1 MDDLSNRAVE
11 PIPVEATGIEE
22 TVVPIPELSQPPVPD
37 LPASIA
43 GAFLRNA
50 FEAAKLVEPERPTEP
65 KLLPAVA
72 AVSVPCY
79 RDRMDEIRAML
90 VTNKCLALLFI
101 DASHL
106 AQVEHDYG
114 GSIYDQV
121 RDILQNL
128 ILEMRG
134 VETRR
139 DDLVTVAENHGDV
152 FLIFLTKKREDRPFG
167 QGDLETM
174 ADRIHTYITRRL
186 SRMTSSYL
194 KGRPK
199 IGIGYGLVLHN
210 PLIREDRL
218 VLQLIEDAKRMAQL
232 QEQRL
237 WMKSKEL
244 LQEIILKEDVRTFF
258 QPIIDLNTRATLG
271 FEGLTR
277 GPQGT
282 EYESPYMLF
291 DVATESELLFELDRL
306 CRRNAL
312 TSAATMKPAH
322 KLFVNLLPTTIRDP
336 EFQGERMLS
345 FLQERN
351 LSPSRIVLEI
361 TERLA
366 IENYDLFLEAMK
378 TFTDQGF
385 AVAID
390 DMGAGYSGLEK
401 IVHLN
406 PRYLKFDLM
415 MVRDIDTS
423 FVKREMLKAIHS
435 LASNMGADVIAE
447 GIERVEELETL
458 LELGIP
464 YGQGFLFARPQTHL
478 IEVPTMAQ
486 RAVAGVPG
494 LILD

>member
-1 MDDLSNRAVE
+1 MDDLSNGAAE
-11 PIPVEATGIEE
+11 PLAGAEE
-22 TVVPIPELSQPPVPD
+22 IGVPISETAANGALFFTNVFGPPPKRPAVP
-37 LPASIA
+37 S
-43 GAFLRNA
+43 
-50 FEAAKLVEPERPTEP
+50 
-65 KLLPAVA
+65 AVA
-72 AVSVPCY
+72 AVVPCY
-79 RDRMDEIRAML
+79 RDRMDQIREML
-90 VTNKCLALLFI
+90 VANRCLAVLFV

-106 AQVEHDYG
+106 ASIEQDYG
-114 GSIYDQV
+114 SGIYEQV

-139 DDLVTVAENHGDV
+139 DDLVTVAESHGDV
-152 FLIFLTKKREDRPFG
+152 FLIFLTKKREGRPFG
-167 QGDLETM
+167 KGDLETM
-174 ADRIHTYITRRL
+174 ADRIHGYLTRRL
-186 SRMTSSYL
+186 SRITSSYL
-194 KGRPK
+194 KGRPR
-199 IGIGYGLVLHN
+199 IGIGYGLILHN

-218 VLQLIEDAKRMAQL
+218 VLQLIEHAKKMAEL
-232 QEQRL
+232 QHQRL

-258 QPIIDLNTRATLG
+258 QPIIDLNTHATLG

-277 GPQGT
+277 GPSAT
-282 EYESPYMLF
+282 EYEQPYMLF
-291 DVATESELLFELDRL
+291 DIATESDLLFELDRL
-306 CRRNAL
+306 CRRTAL
-312 TSAATMKPAH
+312 TSASAMKPSH

-336 EFQGERMLS
+336 EFQGEQMLS
-345 FLQERN
+345 FLSERN

-361 TERLA
+361 TERLV
-366 IENYDLFLEAMK
+366 IENYDVFLEAMR

-385 AVAID
+385 SIAID

-401 IVHLN
+401 IVRLN

-435 LASNMGADVIAE
+435 LASNVGADVIAE

-464 YGQGFLFARPQTHL
+464 YGQGFLFARPYPQL
-478 IEVPTMAQ
+478 VEVPTIAQ
-486 RAVAGVPG
+486 RALAEVPG
-494 LILD
+494 LIVD

>member
-1 MDDLSNRAVE
+1 MDDLSRGAGEPSSDAEDLGVLIPGAPENGALILGNVFEPQSKQARRAS
-11 PIPVEATGIEE
+11 G
-22 TVVPIPELSQPPVPD
+22 S
-37 LPASIA
+37 PA
-43 GAFLRNA
+43 
-50 FEAAKLVEPERPTEP
+50 
-65 KLLPAVA
+65 
-72 AVSVPCY
+72 VPCY
-79 RDRMDEIRAML
+79 RDRMDEIREML
-90 VTNKCLALLFI
+90 VANRCLAVLFI

-106 AQVEHDYG
+106 AHIEHDYG
-114 GSIYDQV
+114 GGIYEQV

-139 DDLVTVAENHGDV
+139 DDLVTVEESHGDV

-167 QGDLETM
+167 KGDLETM
-174 ADRIHTYITRRL
+174 ADRIHGYLTRRL
-186 SRMTSSYL
+186 SRITSSYL
-194 KGRPK
+194 KGRPR
-199 IGIGYGLVLHN
+199 IGIGYGLTLHN

-218 VLQLIEDAKRMAQL
+218 VFQLIEEAKRMSKL
-232 QEQRL
+232 QQQRL

-258 QPIIDLNTRATLG
+258 QPIIDLNTRATIG

-277 GPQGT
+277 GPAAT
-282 EYESPYMLF
+282 EYEQPYMLF
-291 DVATESELLFELDRL
+291 DVATESDLLFELDRL

-312 TSAATMKPAH
+312 TSASSLKPGH
-322 KLFVNLLPTTIRDP
+322 KLFVNLLPATIRDP
-336 EFQGERMLS
+336 EFQGERVLS
-345 FLQERN
+345 FLAERN

-385 AVAID
+385 SVAID

-401 IVHLN
+401 IVRLN

-435 LASNMGADVIAE
+435 LASNVGADVIAE

-464 YGQGFLFARPQTHL
+464 YGQGFLFARPHPQL
-478 IEVPTMAQ
+478 VEAPAGR
-486 RAVAGVPG
+486 RAVVGIPG
-494 LILD
+494 LIVD

>member
-1 MDDLSNRAVE
+1 MDDLSSRGVE
-11 PIPVEATGIEE
+11 PVPIEATGIEE
-22 TVVPIPELSQPPVPD
+22 IVVSVPD
-37 LPASIA
+37 IPPQESPVIPAAPA
-43 GAFLRNA
+43 GGALLGNV
-50 FEAAKLVEPERPTEP
+50 FEAAKLVEPEP
-65 KLLPAVA
+65 KILSLPSVA
-72 AVSVPCY
+72 TASVPCY
-79 RDRMDEIRAML
+79 RDRLDEIRAML
-90 VTNKCLALLFI
+90 VQNRSLALLFI

-114 GSIYDQV
+114 GGIYEQV

-128 ILEMRG
+128 LLEMRG

-167 QGDLETM
+167 QGDLERM
-174 ADRIHTYITRRL
+174 ADRIHGYLTRRL

-194 KGRPK
+194 KGRPR

-218 VLQLIEDAKRMAQL
+218 VLQLIEDAKRMAEV

-237 WMKSKEL
+237 WVKSKEL

-271 FEGLTR
+271 FEALTR
-277 GPQGT
+277 GPAGT

-291 DVATESELLFELDRL
+291 DVATESDLLFELDRL

-312 TSAATMKPAH
+312 TSASAMKPSH

-336 EFQGERMLS
+336 EFQGELMLS
-345 FLQERN
+345 FLKERN

-361 TERLA
+361 TERLI
-366 IENYDLFLEAMK
+366 IENYDLFLEAMR

-385 AVAID
+385 SIAID

-435 LASNMGADVIAE
+435 LASNVGADVIAE
-447 GIERVEELETL
+447 GIERPEELETL

-464 YGQGFLFARPQTHL
+464 YGQGFLFVRPQTQL
-478 IEVPTMAQ
+478 VEVPTMAQ

-494 LILD
+494 LIVD